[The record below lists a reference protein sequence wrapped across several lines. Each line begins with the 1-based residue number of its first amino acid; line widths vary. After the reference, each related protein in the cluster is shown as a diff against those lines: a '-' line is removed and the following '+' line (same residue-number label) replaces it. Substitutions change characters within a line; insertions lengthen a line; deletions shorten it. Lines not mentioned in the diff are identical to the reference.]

1 MRNAAAQ
8 RAFATALVCAALLA
22 LVAWLTQARIVREAH
37 RHELAALASVLPPDA
52 YDNDPLAD
60 RIRVTQRDAFGT
72 SDAVTVL
79 RGRLGGKPS
88 ALVVDAVA
96 QGYAGPIRL
105 IVGVRY
111 DGSVTG
117 VRIVEHAET
126 PGLGDVFATD
136 RGAWLATFRGRGS
149 DTRWAV
155 AKDGGDF
162 DQFAGATITPRA
174 IVAAVRKARDYCA
187 ANRDALF
194 AAAESRTDPIESV
207 R

>member
-1 MRNAAAQ
+1 MRSAT
-8 RAFATALVCAALLA
+8 RAFAVALPACAALVA
-22 LVAWLTQARIVREAH
+22 LVVWATHARIAREAH
-37 RHELAALASVLPPDA
+37 RHELAQLASVLPADA

-60 RIRVTQRDAFGT
+60 RTTVTQPDAFGT
-72 SDAVTVL
+72 REPVIVL

-88 ALVVDAVA
+88 AVVVDAVA

-105 IVGVRY
+105 LVGVRY
-111 DGSVTG
+111 DGGVAG

-136 RGAWLATFRGRGS
+136 GGRWLGGFRGRGADAHWS
-149 DTRWAV
+149 V

-174 IVAAVRKARDYCA
+174 IVAAVRKAREYCE

-194 AAAESRTDPIESV
+194 AAPEK
-207 R
+207 